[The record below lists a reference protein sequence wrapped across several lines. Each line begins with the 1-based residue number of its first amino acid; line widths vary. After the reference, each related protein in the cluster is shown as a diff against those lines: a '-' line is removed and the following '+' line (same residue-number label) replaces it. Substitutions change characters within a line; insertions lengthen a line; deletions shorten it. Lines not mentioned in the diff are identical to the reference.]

1 MHFYA
6 LCCCLYGI
14 SSAHPTTTR
23 VQRKWL
29 IMLLMFLARS
39 SGVSHDAM
47 NAEKAGVTGGV
58 LMESGDKKTTRD
70 FYKTSLEMK
79 YLPYQRVQDLFQQY
93 GYHICIVFL
102 GRSLSFKSGCFVRHV
117 RRMHL

>member
-102 GRSLSFKSGCFVRHV
+102 DRSLSFKSGCFVRHV